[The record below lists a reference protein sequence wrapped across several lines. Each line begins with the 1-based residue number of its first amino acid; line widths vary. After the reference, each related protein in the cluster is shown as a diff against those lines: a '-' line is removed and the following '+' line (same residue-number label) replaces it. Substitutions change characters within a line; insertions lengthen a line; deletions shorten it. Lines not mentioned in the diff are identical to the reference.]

1 MFEDNALVL
10 RVQTLGNAAILK
22 LDGIGPL
29 LARLTV
35 GWVFVGTGWGKL
47 QHLDRVTA
55 FFTELG
61 LPVPHAQAILVGT
74 TELVGGAFVLVGLL
88 TRLVSLPLLATMV
101 VALLT
106 AKRADI
112 ASAND
117 LFGTV
122 EWTYLV
128 LFALL
133 ALGGPGR
140 FSLDRLVFGAR
151 KPVCSDAPIVV
162 AQTI

>member
-1 MFEDNALVL
+1 MLEDNALVV
-10 RVQTLGNAAILK
+10 RVQTLGHAILRK
-22 LDGIGPL
+22 LDGVGPL

-47 QHLDRVTA
+47 HHLDKVTA

-61 LPVPHAQAILVGT
+61 LPVPHAQAVLVGT
-74 TELVGGAFVLVGLL
+74 TELVGGLFVLVGFL
-88 TRLVSLPLLATMV
+88 TRLASLPLLATMV
-101 VALLT
+101 VALIT

-112 ASAND
+112 ANAND

-133 ALGGPGR
+133 ALVGPGR
-140 FSLDRLVFGAR
+140 FSVDRLLFGAR
-151 KPVCSDAPIVV
+151 SPARPVSP
-162 AQTI
+162 TIAARTI

>member
-1 MFEDNALVL
+1 MLEDNALVL
-10 RVQTLGNAAILK
+10 LVRTHGLSAVKK

-47 QHLDRVTA
+47 QHLDKVTA

-140 FSLDRLVFGAR
+140 FSVDRLLFGAR
-151 KPVCSDAPIVV
+151 TLPRSVTPGIAAETV
-162 AQTI
+162 